1 LTVFKGIIFGL
12 IVAIL
17 GFGAVSL
24 SIGPVE
30 MTTAV
35 PEVGMA
41 DDAPAPDDSADAGED
56 AVPDQGGSGEEMA
69 PESDQAEVAAPDM
82 ASETTPAGEA
92 EEGAPDM
99 AEPAEDDMAAPA
111 DDMAEMS
118 APDETMDE
126 TMDAA
131 DDSAAPEGAESDS
144 AMPAME
150 NDDDVSDDTVPAM
163 EGAESSTPDMAEMP
177 AEDGDSMEDVMPDAM
192 PEAMPADDAAMPEGE
207 GAEAVMPE
215 DAPTQDVTPEA
226 TPDMTADSA
235 EVGEA
240 EQPAETPAIGSDDAP
255 DMSMDQPEEM
265 EEDQP
270 QGLPETGVV
279 TSRLPRIGDDTPAEE
294 TAPEDEAVA
303 SLAPVAPLPSAGMPE
318 SKVEGVVTG
327 RLPTINAADGE
338 SDAADPVLDSTSQPA
353 LERNAIR
360 FTASTGQPLLSL
372 LLIDTGDGRDT
383 LRDLDKLPFPVTVA
397 VDASASDAAGAID
410 FYRGKGAEVA
420 LIVPLPAGAS
430 ATDVEVTLQ
439 GYDRLLSQAVA
450 AMVADKDGF
459 QTLGAGAV
467 QFGGHLLDQGL
478 GLVTFPS
485 GLNTGHKAALKE
497 GVHAG
502 LVFRDLDGEGQN
514 GATIQRF
521 LDNAAFRARN
531 QNGVI
536 VVARTHGETVQSL
549 LEWSLGNRA
558 QTVALAPLS
567 AVLLEQ

>member
-1 LTVFKGIIFGL
+1 MFKGIIFGL

-35 PEVGMA
+35 PEAGMA

-56 AVPDQGGSGEEMA
+56 AVQDQGGSGEEMA
-69 PESDQAEVAAPDM
+69 PENEQAEDSAVDVAPEIAPASEAVEEAPDM
-82 ASETTPAGEA
+82 AA
-92 EEGAPDM
+92 
-99 AEPAEDDMAAPA
+99 PAEDDMAAPA

-118 APDETMDE
+118 APDETMDG
-126 TMDAA
+126 A
-131 DDSAAPEGAESDS
+131 DEMAAPEVSESDS

-150 NDDDVSDDTVPAM
+150 SDDTVNDDTVPAM
-163 EGAESSTPDMAEMP
+163 EGAESGTPDIAEMP

-235 EVGEA
+235 EMGEA
-240 EQPAETPAIGSDDAP
+240 EQPAEMPAIGSDDAP
-255 DMSMDQPEEM
+255 DMAMDQPEEM

-279 TSRLPRIGDDTPAEE
+279 TSRLPRIGDDTPAEDA
-294 TAPEDEAVA
+294 APDDEAVA

-397 VDASASDAAGAID
+397 VDASASDAAKAID
-410 FYRGKGAEVA
+410 FYRVKGAEVA

-536 VVARTHGETVQSL
+536 VVARTHGETVQAL

>member
-1 LTVFKGIIFGL
+1 
-12 IVAIL
+12 
-17 GFGAVSL
+17 
-24 SIGPVE
+24 
-30 MTTAV
+30 
-35 PEVGMA
+35 
-41 DDAPAPDDSADAGED
+41 
-56 AVPDQGGSGEEMA
+56 
-69 PESDQAEVAAPDM
+69 
-82 ASETTPAGEA
+82 
-92 EEGAPDM
+92 
-99 AEPAEDDMAAPA
+99 
-111 DDMAEMS
+111 
-118 APDETMDE
+118 
-126 TMDAA
+126 
-131 DDSAAPEGAESDS
+131 
-144 AMPAME
+144 
-150 NDDDVSDDTVPAM
+150 
-163 EGAESSTPDMAEMP
+163 
-177 AEDGDSMEDVMPDAM
+177 
-192 PEAMPADDAAMPEGE
+192 
-207 GAEAVMPE
+207 
-215 DAPTQDVTPEA
+215 
-226 TPDMTADSA
+226 
-235 EVGEA
+235 
-240 EQPAETPAIGSDDAP
+240 
-255 DMSMDQPEEM
+255 
-265 EEDQP
+265 
-270 QGLPETGVV
+270 
-279 TSRLPRIGDDTPAEE
+279 
-294 TAPEDEAVA
+294 DEAVA

-397 VDASASDAAGAID
+397 VDASASDAAKAID

-439 GYDRLLSQAVA
+439 GYDGLLSQAVA

-536 VVARTHGETVQSL
+536 VVARTHGETVQAL